1 MSENVY
7 RIASILVS
15 MTTYI
20 SIVLLLY
27 FSFLFVTYKSSGTFI
42 WLIFLALFIY
52 GISWV
57 SFLMKLY

>member
-27 FSFLFVTYKSSGTFI
+27 FSFLFVTYKKSGTFI